1 MTTDQFR
8 RIEQRAAEDSAST
21 GQLLAR
27 ISGDAS
33 RLLQQEAELARIEIR
48 DEAAKAGKAAG
59 MFGGAG
65 LAAHMVLLFGSL
77 AAVFGLAHVL
87 DPAWAALIV
96 TGIWL
101 LVGLALYASGRVRL
115 RRVPSK
121 PERTV
126 ETLKENAEWL
136 RHPSRTS

>member
-8 RIEQRAAEDSAST
+8 HIEQRAAEDSAST

-33 RLLQQEAELARIEIR
+33 RLLRQEAELARIEIR
-48 DEAAKAGKAAG
+48 DEAGKAGKAAG

-101 LVGLALYASGRVRL
+101 LVSLALYASGRVRL

>member
-8 RIEQRAAEDSAST
+8 HIEQRAAEDSAST
-21 GQLLAR
+21 GQLMAR

-33 RLLQQEAELARIEIR
+33 RLLRQEAELARIEIR
-48 DEAAKAGKAAG
+48 DEAGKAGKAAG

-96 TGIWL
+96 TGVWL
-101 LVGLALYASGRVRL
+101 LVSLALYASGRVRL

>member
-1 MTTDQFR
+1 MTTDQLR
-8 RIEQRAAEDSAST
+8 RIERRAAEDSAST

-33 RLLQQEAELARIEIR
+33 RLLRQEAELARIEIR

-65 LAAHMVLLFGSL
+65 VAAHMVLLFGSL
-77 AAVFGLAHVL
+77 AAVFALAHVL
-87 DPAWAALIV
+87 DPAWAALVV

-101 LVGLALYASGRVRL
+101 LVSLTLYASGRVRL

-126 ETLKENAEWL
+126 ETLKEDAEWL
-136 RHPSRTS
+136 RHPSRIS